1 MPNCLRIL
9 YEVERPS
16 VGVGWP
22 LEDTVNL
29 KLVKAIYA
37 VVTGEPGHPDQ
48 YLYIDSW
55 LGLAQHPPTWT
66 SFCIQKE
73 REKY

>member
-1 MPNCLRIL
+1 M
-9 YEVERPS
+9 
-16 VGVGWP
+16 GVGWP

-55 LGLAQHPPTWT
+55 LG
-66 SFCIQKE
+66 
-73 REKY
+73 